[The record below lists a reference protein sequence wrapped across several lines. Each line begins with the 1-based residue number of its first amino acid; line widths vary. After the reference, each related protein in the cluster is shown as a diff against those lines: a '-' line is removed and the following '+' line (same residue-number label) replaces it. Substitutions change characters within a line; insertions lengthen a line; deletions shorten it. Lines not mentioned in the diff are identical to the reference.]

1 MIGYAWYKKRL
12 VEAERE
18 GEESVAVTK
27 TRPGGEAHKNA
38 EKTTEEKIKQNDE
51 ENVGLPDANDKVGDQ
66 QADEKKDVSNEN
78 ISKQQ
83 ADNENPPAQ
92 AEE

>member
-38 EKTTEEKIKQNDE
+38 DKTTEEKIKQFDE
-51 ENVGLPDANDKVGDQ
+51 ENVGLPDANEK
-66 QADEKKDVSNEN
+66 ADD
-78 ISKQQ
+78 
-83 ADNENPPAQ
+83 
-92 AEE
+92 